1 MARSTSPCNAHL
13 TDDIFTNNRL
23 NARVPLSKTVALGN
37 TDSLKVILTA
47 KDNGKAK
54 RPHQAFVVL
63 KEQDSG
69 LETPFPLVTKESGKG
84 AVTIV
89 RIGHKTSGS
98 GV

>member
-1 MARSTSPCNAHL
+1 MNAK
-13 TDDIFTNNRL
+13 
-23 NARVPLSKTVALGN
+23 VPLSKPVALGS
-37 TDSLKVILTA
+37 TDSLKVIFTA

-69 LETPFPLVTKESGKG
+69 LEAPFPLTTKENGRA

-89 RIGHKTSGS
+89 RIGSPTVRFLLSTRS
-98 GV
+98 